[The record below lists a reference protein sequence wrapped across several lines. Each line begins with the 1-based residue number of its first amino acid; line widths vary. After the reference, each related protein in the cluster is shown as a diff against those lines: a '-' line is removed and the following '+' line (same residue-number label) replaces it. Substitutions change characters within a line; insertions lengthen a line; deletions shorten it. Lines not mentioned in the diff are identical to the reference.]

1 MFEIECPRCKSLIGL
16 ELSDFFR
23 QRVER
28 RDCPSCGVELELGN
42 SALFFVCNGLAF
54 GGLMMVLG
62 YWGLQREWLK
72 VIIVAPLCWLMA
84 PVIVQIGGRWRIC
97 SEHLRDSVS
106 VRRWSRAGCVSAWI
120 FGGAATMTV
129 ISFAVHYRKLV
140 FNVGDSVMNG
150 ESDAIGDFVF
160 GMKFYVFGV
169 AVIAIAA
176 LAVTLIARWKTKRLR
191 SLDEG
196 IL

>member
-42 SALFFVCNGLAF
+42 SALFFVCNGLVF

-72 VIIVAPLCWLMA
+72 VIIVASLCWLMA
-84 PVIVQIGGRWRIC
+84 PVIIQIGGRWRIC
-97 SEHLRDSVS
+97 SERLRDSVS
-106 VRRWSRAGCVSAWI
+106 VRGWSRAGCIGGWI

-140 FNVGDSVMNG
+140 FNIGDSVMNG
-150 ESDAIGDFVF
+150 ESDAIGDFMFV
-160 GMKFYVFGV
+160 MKFYVLGG
-169 AVIAIAA
+169 AVIALVA
-176 LAVTLIARWKTKRLR
+176 LAVTLIAQWKTKRMR
-191 SLDEG
+191 SLDDG

>member
-1 MFEIECPRCKSLIGL
+1 MFEIECPQCKSLIGL
-16 ELSDFFR
+16 EVSDFFR

-28 RDCPSCGVELELGN
+28 RACPSCGVGLELAN
-42 SALFFVCNGLAF
+42 SALFFVCNGLVF

-62 YWGLQREWLK
+62 YWGLRSEWLK
-72 VIIVAPLCWLMA
+72 VIIVAPLCWLVA

-106 VRRWSRAGCVSAWI
+106 VRRWSRAGCISGWI
-120 FGGAATMTV
+120 FGSAATMTV
-129 ISFAVHYRKLV
+129 ISFAVHYQKLV
-140 FNVGDSVMNG
+140 FNIGDSMMNG

-160 GMKFYVFGV
+160 GIKFYVFGG
-169 AVIAIAA
+169 AVIALVA
-176 LAVTLIARWKTKRLR
+176 LAVTLIARMKTKRMR
-191 SLDEG
+191 SLDER